1 MENMENIYF
10 KLVTII
16 SVENE
21 RSVSLLFGGLTFITM
36 TIKQEDIED
45 EE

>member
-1 MENMENIYF
+1 MKFYILQRVIMENMENIYF

-21 RSVSLLFGGLTFITM
+21 RSVSV
-36 TIKQEDIED
+36 
-45 EE
+45 